1 MTSFGSYYQYQSI
14 KNNSKIIM
22 THILMR
28 WNGKKYSSYPST
40 NEYTPAEHVA
50 PNILSIGLK

>member
-1 MTSFGSYYQYQSI
+1 
-14 KNNSKIIM
+14 M
-22 THILMR
+22 THILKR
-28 WNGKKYSSYPST
+28 WNGEKYSSYPST